1 MDKSPE
7 KQKPTINSI
16 KERLNNIRNKGT
28 NINYQSP
35 NIENQNRDF
44 LKIKNISN
52 EEVKELDKN
61 IENIKS

>member
-1 MDKSPE
+1 MDNSPK

-35 NIENQNRDF
+35 NIENQNREKLNLF
-44 LKIKNISN
+44 SIKNISN
-52 EEVKELDKN
+52 EEVNELNNN
-61 IENIKS
+61 I